1 MVWNRL
7 TQVLCVASAADKR
20 RNYKNAIIQWMDCVS
35 PRCFHTSSDT
45 ILGVH
50 EMCIAGLKGS
60 LTYYSITQL
69 IWLLTAES
77 VPITITCMRTYI
89 QSYISFM
96 RTVNREE
103 LCQFF
108 SLVTAIKI
116 GAQWE
121 ASDDKLSRFHSR
133 WHDKVNRLH
142 ILLQMH
148 SIWADAY

>member
-1 MVWNRL
+1 MHCW
-7 TQVLCVASAADKR
+7 T
-20 RNYKNAIIQWMDCVS
+20 
-35 PRCFHTSSDT
+35 
-45 ILGVH
+45 
-50 EMCIAGLKGS
+50 KGKFNMS
-60 LTYYSITQL
+60 YSITQL

-77 VPITITCMRTYI
+77 VPITITCMRTYM

-96 RTVNREE
+96 RAVNREG

-108 SLVTAIKI
+108 FLVTAIKI

-148 SIWADAY
+148 SIWADAYLKKTADNYLLWVIKWGNVGDFCIYRKNALVAFKWIQLVFF